1 MIGENMRIVNC
12 GYEYRHP
19 EAFHI
24 NRPKGSGDNIIL
36 VVRSRAYFT
45 FNGKKEL
52 VDPNTVV
59 LFKQG
64 DPQIYGAYDGEY
76 VNDWV
81 HFEAKSEELEYL
93 SGLGIQFGMS
103 IALRDVSPLSK
114 LILNMFSEMYSQNK
128 NSEASAQAYLHLLLY
143 KISDLCAEKAESF
156 VGLHPEIQKG
166 LEKLRNEM
174 FLFPEREWT
183 VEQASKKV
191 SISQSYFQHKYKSRF
206 GVSFISDLN
215 AARMERAKYLL
226 VSTEYTVVTISELC
240 GYHSGEHFMR
250 AFKILFGATPT
261 EYREVYASSDD
272 KLRAAKWLPPF
283 TLRSST

>member
-12 GYEYRHP
+12 GYEYRHS

-45 FNGKKEL
+45 FNGKKEF
-52 VDPNTVV
+52 VEPNTVV

-64 DPQIYGAYDGEY
+64 EPQIYGAWEGEY

-81 HFEAKSEELEYL
+81 HFEAKSEELEYI
-93 SGLGIQFGMS
+93 SGLGIQFGIP
-103 IALRDVSPLSK
+103 IALKDASPLSK
-114 LILNMFSEMYSQNK
+114 LILNMFSELYSQNR
-128 NSEASAQAYLHLLLY
+128 NSEASAQAYLHLLLL
-143 KISDLCAEKAESF
+143 KISDLRAEKTECFA
-156 VGLHPEIQKG
+156 GLHPEIQKE

-183 VEQASKKV
+183 VERASKMV
-191 SISQSYFQHKYKSRF
+191 SVSQSYFQHKYKSRF
-206 GVSFISDLN
+206 GVSFISDLT

-226 VSTEYTVVTISELC
+226 VSTEYTVVTVSELC

-250 AFKILFGATPT
+250 AFKSLFGITPT
-261 EYREVYASSDD
+261 EYREGFASSDD
-272 KLRAAKWLPPF
+272 KLKAARGFPPF